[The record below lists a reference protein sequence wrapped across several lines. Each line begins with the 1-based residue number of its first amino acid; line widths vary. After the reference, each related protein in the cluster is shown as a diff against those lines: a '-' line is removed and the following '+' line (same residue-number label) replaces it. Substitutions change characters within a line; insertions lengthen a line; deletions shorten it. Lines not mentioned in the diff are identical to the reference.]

1 MLAIA
6 GGKGGSGKTTTTACL
21 ARALVARD
29 REPIVVDGD
38 CDMPDLHLVAGTPA
52 EPGIEALAEGAE
64 LPGATHSAV
73 ELPGV
78 DVLPAGIGD
87 AAALEQALDR
97 LQHTERHVLVDTP
110 AGASPAVA
118 TALRVADGVLVVTT
132 PTRESLEDAAKTV
145 AMARRLDATPLGT
158 VVTRCDDPVD
168 PSDLLDCPTLVRIP
182 EATRPLTNDS
192 VASRYQLAADEVHKR
207 NI

>member
-21 ARALVARD
+21 ARALAAEGRD
-29 REPIVVDGD
+29 PIAVDGD
-38 CDMPDLHLVAGTPA
+38 CDLPDLHLVAGTQRS
-52 EPGIEALAEGAE
+52 PGVEALADGDPLA
-64 LPGATHSAV
+64 AVTHSAV

-78 DVLPAGIGD
+78 DVLPAGGAGD
-87 AAALEQALDR
+87 RALQEALSSLSNCQR
-97 LQHTERHVLVDTP
+97 PVVVDTP

-118 TALRVADGVLVVTT
+118 TTLRAADAVLVVST

-145 AMARRLDATPLGT
+145 AMARALGT
-158 VVTRCDDPVD
+158 TVVGSVVTTSPGRIDPAELLGCETLSHVPD
-168 PSDLLDCPTLVRIP
+168 VSD
-182 EATRPLTNDS
+182 PLTDDT
-192 VASRYQLAADEVHKR
+192 VAASYERVVDQMNKR